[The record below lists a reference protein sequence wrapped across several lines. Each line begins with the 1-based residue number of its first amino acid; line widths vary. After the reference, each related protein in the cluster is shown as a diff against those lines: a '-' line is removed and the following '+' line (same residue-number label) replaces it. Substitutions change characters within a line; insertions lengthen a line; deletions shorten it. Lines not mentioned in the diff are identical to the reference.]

1 MDERAEDGLPTVAW
15 IAAGLVV
22 MVLLLFAGAY
32 GFHRD
37 EMYFILAGR
46 HPDFGYVDQPP
57 LTPLLSAAAAWL
69 LGVTPLAIRIL
80 PALAAGAVVVLTADI
95 ARRLGASRTG
105 QALAAVVVG
114 ISGVLGAGHLDETTT
129 YDVLFWTLTI
139 WLLIPALD
147 TRATSDSRWRW
158 LAIGLVVGIAL
169 ENKTLAIA
177 LPATVGAGLLLL
189 RRWDILRS
197 PWPWVAALIAIVLWL
212 PNLTWQATHGW
223 TQLTMAANI
232 ASDQGGLDGRLKSI
246 VELMALAGLLLFP
259 VSISGIAW
267 LLRATESRPWRPLG
281 LAIVL
286 QLGLMLL
293 IGGKSYY
300 SAGYIPLAIAAGSIP
315 LGRAFVG
322 WQRRRR
328 LEFALT
334 AAVSGTVLA
343 LLLLPIVPVTML
355 HATPIPGIYEE
366 SVAQVGWP
374 ELAAQVESVAA
385 GLPPAE
391 LANAVIV
398 TANYGQYGAMVLL
411 GHDLPPAYSGHNSVA
426 DWGTPP
432 DGAAPVILVGWSPGY
447 ADTVFAGCRTAAVV
461 DNGLDLQ
468 TRDQGSPILVC
479 DGPRQAWS
487 QLWPQLRH
495 ID

>member
-1 MDERAEDGLPTVAW
+1 
-15 IAAGLVV
+15 

-80 PALAAGAVVVLTADI
+80 PALAAGAVVILTGDI

-147 TRATSDSRWRW
+147 TRAPSDSRWRW

-223 TQLTMAANI
+223 TEPTMAANI
-232 ASDQGGLDGRLKSI
+232 ASDQGGLDGRR
-246 VELMALAGLLLFP
+246 
-259 VSISGIAW
+259 
-267 LLRATESRPWRPLG
+267 RAS
-281 LAIVL
+281 
-286 QLGLMLL
+286 
-293 IGGKSYY
+293 S
-300 SAGYIPLAIAAGSIP
+300 S
-315 LGRAFVG
+315 
-322 WQRRRR
+322 
-328 LEFALT
+328 
-334 AAVSGTVLA
+334 
-343 LLLLPIVPVTML
+343 
-355 HATPIPGIYEE
+355 
-366 SVAQVGWP
+366 
-374 ELAAQVESVAA
+374 
-385 GLPPAE
+385 
-391 LANAVIV
+391 
-398 TANYGQYGAMVLL
+398 
-411 GHDLPPAYSGHNSVA
+411 
-426 DWGTPP
+426 
-432 DGAAPVILVGWSPGY
+432 
-447 ADTVFAGCRTAAVV
+447 
-461 DNGLDLQ
+461 
-468 TRDQGSPILVC
+468 
-479 DGPRQAWS
+479 
-487 QLWPQLRH
+487 
-495 ID
+495 